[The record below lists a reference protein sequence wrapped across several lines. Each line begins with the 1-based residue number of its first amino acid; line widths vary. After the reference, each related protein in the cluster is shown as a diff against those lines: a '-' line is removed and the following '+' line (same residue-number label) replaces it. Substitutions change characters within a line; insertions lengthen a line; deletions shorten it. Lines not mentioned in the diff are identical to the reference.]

1 MPRPDSMA
9 PMAAA
14 APVVT
19 IREAVVDDVPL
30 LHASIAAIAEA
41 VGEAGQVISTEADLR
56 RFGFGAQPAF
66 QAAVAEADG
75 AFAGM
80 CLHFPVFSTW
90 LGRPGVYVQDLHVGE
105 RFRGIGVGGGVRRP
119 VTGLSRPGRGTY
131 MRLSVD
137 EKNHRAQ
144 AFYGRLGLVWSRQER
159 SFIAQDRAFVS
170 LSEKAP
176 RHRDPEERP

>member
-1 MPRPDSMA
+1 MP
-9 PMAAA
+9 AA
-14 APVVT
+14 APAVT
-19 IREAVVDDVPL
+19 IREAVVEDVPL

-41 VGEAGQVISTEADLR
+41 VGETGQVVSTEADLR
-56 RFGFGAQPAF
+56 RFGFGVQPAF

-90 LGRPGVYVQDLHVGE
+90 LGRPGVYVQDLYVGE
-105 RFRGIGVGGGVRRP
+105 RFRGLGVGERLLAHVAL
-119 VTGLSRPGRGTY
+119 LSRRAGGTY
-131 MRLSVD
+131 LRLSVD
-137 EKNHRAQ
+137 ENNHRAQ

-159 SFIAQDRAFVS
+159 SFIAQDRAFVG